1 MTVRIEVTDG
11 VGIVTLDD
19 PERRNALNQD
29 MVRRITDA
37 FDEFE
42 LAGSGVAAV
51 VVTGTP
57 PAFCAGADLG
67 HLGANADDDG
77 QGVRM
82 IYEGFLRV
90 ARSPLP
96 TIAAVNGA
104 AVGAASTWRWPATCA
119 SRRGGPSSSRGSS
132 SSASIPA
139 AATRGCSSGRSA
151 TKPPPRWC

>member
-42 LAGSGVAAV
+42 LAGSGVAV
-51 VVTGTP
+51 VIVTGAP

-67 HLGANADDDG
+67 HLGASADDDG

-96 TIAAVNGA
+96 T
-104 AVGAASTWRWPATCA
+104 
-119 SRRGGPSSSRGSS
+119 
-132 SSASIPA
+132 SA
-139 AATRGCSSGRSA
+139 
-151 TKPPPRWC
+151 